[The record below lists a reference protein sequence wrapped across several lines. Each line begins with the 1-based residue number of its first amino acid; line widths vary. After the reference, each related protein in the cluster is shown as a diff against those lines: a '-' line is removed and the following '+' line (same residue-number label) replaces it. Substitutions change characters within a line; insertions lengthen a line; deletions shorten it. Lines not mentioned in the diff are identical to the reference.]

1 MYIIKKQHPFA
12 KTVNDHECRSA
23 LVAVQYSFKRTP
35 HNTSTKKPLIFTYC
49 WENEICHIV
58 QNNSRWRTKELRGIL
73 HPEIYA
79 SHSPT
84 VPMFQFY
91 FVICLYH
98 FLSSSKVCAICKNQK
113 KPLKYAKYHCS
124 IFIQWHIRAV
134 SYIMSLRTVH
144 IGQLFFKVWKME
156 GKTITVL
163 WRTGKDVGKY

>member
-1 MYIIKKQHPFA
+1 MTKMYIIKKQHPFA

-23 LVAVQYSFKRTP
+23 LVAVQYSFKRAP
-35 HNTSTKKPLIFTYC
+35 HNTSTKKTLIFTYC

-113 KPLKYAKYHCS
+113 KPLKICKVPLQHIYTVTHPCS
-124 IFIQWHIRAV
+124 LLHHEPEDCTYRSVIFQGLKNGR
-134 SYIMSLRTVH
+134 
-144 IGQLFFKVWKME
+144 
-156 GKTITVL
+156 
-163 WRTGKDVGKY
+163 

>member
-1 MYIIKKQHPFA
+1 MYIIKKQQPFA

-23 LVAVQYSFKRTP
+23 LVAVQYSFKWAP

-113 KPLKYAKYHCS
+113 TPLKYAKYHCS